1 MSTDSQPER
10 LLEACTTYHR
20 EVALA
25 TLDTPP
31 GEARAARIAE
41 AMSQC
46 AESCAAP
53 EIAALQSVLDTAPA
67 VQHSPLHLLRSW
79 ALTMHLR
86 HALLPHQRAWQGYQR
101 TMTCRVDDEIIPVFA
116 SFAAMAAEARRDR
129 RAAIELAVDA
139 QLATLTDL
147 FEAQHEA
154 LYNASHGLGYASLD
168 ALWETITGV
177 ELSAQEDLATE
188 LLQETQSTYAD
199 LLQWATHS
207 RLRIP
212 RTQLQRHDILA
223 LFTFPD
229 YQQYYQPGFLL
240 PSLQASLL
248 DMGIDPRAD
257 GRLTWREHA
266 ATWGPPF
273 TATVHIPEEIVISYY
288 QPGGVHNA
296 EAFAQACGRGVLWA
310 YTSSELPL
318 VYRVLADEALA
329 IGHGQL
335 WAHMIAHP
343 LWLRQYARLTVDGDY
358 APWQRLHRLYRLRR
372 QLGRFLYTRYVYT
385 CDSLAGAAEAYRD
398 IMMEACL
405 VDYLPSYHLVDW
417 DWQYASLAFWRGW
430 SLAHALFEMLGEH
443 FASDWFRNPDC
454 GVWLQ
459 QHWQE
464 ASRHRVEDVLQ
475 HISGGWNTTL
485 FAAALSDEP
494 VR

>member
-1 MSTDSQPER
+1 MSPDSQPER
-10 LLEACTTYHR
+10 LLAACTTYQR

-25 TLDTPP
+25 ALDTPP

-41 AMSQC
+41 AVSQC

-67 VQHSPLHLLRSW
+67 AQRSPLHLLRSW

-86 HALLPHQRAWQGYQR
+86 NALLPHQRAWQSYQR
-101 TMTCRVDDEIIPVFA
+101 TMTCRVDDEIIPVFT
-116 SFAAMAAEARRDR
+116 SFAVIAAESRRDR
-129 RAAIELAVDA
+129 RAAIEMAIDA

-154 LYNASHGLGYASLD
+154 LCNASHDLGYASLD

-188 LLQETQSTYAD
+188 LLQETQSTYSD
-199 LLQWATHS
+199 LLQWAAYG
-207 RLRIP
+207 RLHIP
-212 RTQLQRHDILA
+212 RSQLQRHDILA
-223 LFTFPD
+223 LFTFAD

-240 PSLQASLL
+240 PSLQASLS

-266 ATWGPPF
+266 ATWGQPF
-273 TATVHIPEEIVISYY
+273 TAAVQIPEEIVVSYC

-310 YTSSELPL
+310 YTSAEPPL
-318 VYRVLADEALA
+318 VYRALADEALA

-335 WAHMIAHP
+335 WAHMITHP
-343 LWLRQYARLTVDGDY
+343 RWLRQYARLTVDGDY

-372 QLGRFLYTRYVYT
+372 QLGRFLYARHVYT
-385 CDSLAGAAEAYRD
+385 SDSLAGTAEAYRD

-405 VDYLPSYHLVDW
+405 VDYLPSYYLVDW
-417 DWQYASLAFWRGW
+417 DWQYTSLALWRGW
-430 SLAHALFEMLGEH
+430 SFAHALFDVLCEH
-443 FASDWFRNPDC
+443 FASDWYRNPDC
-454 GVWLQ
+454 GEWLQ
-459 QHWQE
+459 QHWHG
-464 ASRHRVEDVLQ
+464 ASRYRVEDMLQ
-475 HISGGWNTTL
+475 HINGGWNTTL